1 MILHHHGTAKLVIP
15 IKAIGTSLIARAP
28 AEGFKLVYHDDHGL
42 LERESSVYAALY
54 AYCQQADR
62 ARHFRAQPQE
72 LGPRTANLMTRELKS
87 LSGEPSKLKGIPQK
101 LIVDLTLSANCR
113 VGRFVVRARTD

>member
-1 MILHHHGTAKLVIP
+1 
-15 IKAIGTSLIARAP
+15 
-28 AEGFKLVYHDDHGL
+28 
-42 LERESSVYAALY
+42 
-54 AYCQQADR
+54 
-62 ARHFRAQPQE
+62 
-72 LGPRTANLMTRELKS
+72 MTRELKS